1 MAFLWSGL
9 LLFVVGTDVTRVV
22 QCHITL
28 IYVYFLPGFALRR
41 ILFIIS
47 DISLVIAAC
56 FHRTSHQFL
65 HNLIIIDILARL
77 LIVIN
82 FDKFLRMLIIST
94 CLHASFNRDIGRLC
108 GDFFREFISVVRR
121 SFFVL
126 LGDVFFL
133 VLLDRGFL

>member
-56 FHRTSHQFL
+56 FHRTSHHFP
-65 HNLIIIDILARL
+65 HNLIIINILARL
-77 LIVIN
+77 LIVLN

-94 CLHASFNRDIGRLC
+94 FLHASFNRDIGRLC
-108 GDFFREFISVVRR
+108 GDFFREFIRVVR
-121 SFFVL
+121 
-126 LGDVFFL
+126 
-133 VLLDRGFL
+133 